1 MKLMK
6 KFFTLVCGMMLALS
20 VSASEEIKTTFG
32 SWGDGCTVD
41 GNTLVFTTAWK
52 GAGVDFTEGEAE
64 AKTCKDMS
72 DYDYLWLTFS
82 ETTCDFKLD
91 TQYTTAYNQDVE
103 ASGIAGTL
111 ILGVKLNEEY
121 SDQFSQYYI
130 QSKNPGKIVV
140 TGAYVGTEEEYQKA
154 LAANKPQ
161 KSDLTLA
168 NLGSGWGNST
178 YDAATKTV
186 TIGDDW
192 TGKGWW
198 LDVADYS
205 DFDKVVI
212 NFASATTANGK
223 VVVEYNGDK
232 DGSSAEFAEGA
243 TSVEVEL
250 KADFK
255 NTVKQIYI
263 QGPAGS
269 TYTLASAYVCVKDY
283 SPTTGISSAV
293 VAPAAKSSKI
303 YNLAG
308 QQVSKSYKGVVIKNG
323 KKYVQ

>member
-1 MKLMK
+1 MK
-6 KFFTLVCGMMLALS
+6 KLFTFVCAMALALS
-20 VSASEEIKTTFG
+20 ANAAEQIKTTFN
-32 SWGDGCTVD
+32 SWGEGCTVD
-41 GNTLVFTTAWK
+41 GNTLVFTVAWK
-52 GAGVDFTEGEAE
+52 GAGVDFTDGQDAD
-64 AKTCKDMS
+64 KKCTDMS
-72 DYDYLWLTFS
+72 EFDYLWVTFS

-103 ASGIAGTL
+103 ASAIAGSK
-111 ILGVKLNEEY
+111 IIGVKLNDEY
-121 SDQFSQYYI
+121 SDQFAQYFI
-130 QSKNPGKIVV
+130 QSKGVGKLVV
-140 TGAYVGTEEEYQKA
+140 TGAYVGTEAEYKA
-154 LAANKPQ
+154 VLEGNKPQ

-168 NLGSGWGNST
+168 DLGSGWGKST

-186 TIGDDW
+186 TIGEDW
-192 TGKGWW
+192 SGKGWW
-198 LDVADYS
+198 LDKADYS
-205 DFDKVVI
+205 DFDKLVI
-212 NFASATTANGK
+212 NFASATTAKGK
-223 VVVEYNGDK
+223 VVVEYNGDE

-243 TSVEVEL
+243 TSVEIEL

-283 SPTTGISSAV
+283 NPSTGISNTV
-293 VAPAAKSSKI
+293 VPPAAKASKI

>member
-1 MKLMK
+1 MK
-6 KFFTLVCGMMLALS
+6 KLFTFVCAMAMALS
-20 VSASEEIKTTFG
+20 ASAAEQIKTTFG
-32 SWGDGCTVD
+32 SWGDGCTVV
-41 GNTLVFTTAWK
+41 GNTLVFTEAWK
-52 GAGVDFTEGEAE
+52 GAGVDFTDGENAD
-64 AKTCKDMS
+64 KKCTDMS

-91 TQYTTAYNQDVE
+91 TQYTTAYKQDVE

-121 SDQFSQYYI
+121 SDQFAQYYI

-140 TGAYVGTEEEYQKA
+140 TGAYVGTEEEYKAA

-168 NLGSGWGNST
+168 GLGSGWGNST

-192 TGKGWW
+192 SGKGWW
-198 LDVADYS
+198 LDKADYS

-212 NFASATTANGK
+212 NFASISANGK
-223 VVVEYNGDK
+223 VVVEYNDDK
-232 DGSSAEFAEGA
+232 VASGSAEFAEDA
-243 TSVEVEL
+243 KSVEVALDENG
-250 KADFK
+250 KGS
-255 NTVKQIYI
+255 VKQIYI

-283 SPTTGISSAV
+283 VATGISQAI